1 MNVIILNLDTTIN
14 LLTFIN
20 IDYKGVMITNYTEII
35 YTLTQLSL
43 IVL

>member
-1 MNVIILNLDTTIN
+1 MNVIILNLDNIN